1 MGSIRNYALRHAIV
15 TYLLAGF
22 VKAWLALK
30 VHLVDSHGQIL
41 LIKTV
46 PFSIQNHASKKV
58 NILTILNLCLLYL
71 QP

>member
-1 MGSIRNYALRHAIV
+1 MGSISNYALRHEIV
-15 TYLLAGF
+15 CLLGSF

-46 PFSIQNHASKKV
+46 PFSIQNHASKIV
-58 NILTILNLCLLYL
+58 NILTILNLCLLYF